1 MIQGIFGL
9 AALIGIAW
17 TMSETRWKVRFRDI
31 PVRLA
36 VQFIVAAIIIRVSVF
51 KEFFHLLSKV
61 ALSLEEATQAGTS
74 FVFGYLGG
82 GALPFDEKTPG
93 SSFIFAL
100 QALPLVLVISA
111 LSSLLFYWR
120 ILPIVVKT
128 FAWFLQKTTNIGGVV
143 GVSAAANVFLG
154 MIESTLFI
162 RPYLKEMSR
171 SELFITMTCGMAGI
185 AGTVMVLYANILQH
199 VVPDVMGHVL
209 TASIIS
215 IPAAIMISQIMIPE
229 TGRTTSGEIVK
240 PQLAAN
246 SMDAITKGTLE
257 GIHLLINI
265 ISMLIVLIAFVYL
278 ANKALS
284 LLPDLGNQPITLQR
298 ILGYLMSPVVWLMGI
313 PWKEAFTAGS
323 LMGTKTILNEF
334 IAYIDLAK
342 LPDEVLSPKSKMI
355 MTYAL
360 CGFANFGSVGIMIG
374 GVGRMIPE
382 RRDEVVSLGMKS
394 LVAGTLS
401 TCTTGALVGIVCN
414 F

>member
-1 MIQGIFGL
+1 
-9 AALIGIAW
+9 
-17 TMSETRWKVRFRDI
+17 MSETRWKVRFRDI